1 MNKQKFNVG
10 DTVYYIENCLGSKTI
25 KKGKIIQVNQCLN
38 VDYDLVSYYYYID
51 GSRFD
56 ESSIFK
62 SQSHIIRKAI
72 YETLNDFHV
81 DSEKV
86 ESICKT
92 LFPEEYQEENSNELT
107 DEDFEKLEKPEEP
120 LQIPEKSSFF
130 RNLFK

>member
-10 DTVYYIENCLGSKTI
+10 DTVYYIENCLGSKSI

-62 SQSHIIRKAI
+62 SQSHIILEAI

-86 ESICKT
+86 EYICKT
-92 LFPEEYQEENSNELT
+92 LFPEEYQEESNELT
-107 DEDFEKLEKPEEP
+107 DEDFEKLEKSEEP
-120 LQIPEKSSFF
+120 LQIEEKTSFWKG
-130 RNLFK
+130 LFK